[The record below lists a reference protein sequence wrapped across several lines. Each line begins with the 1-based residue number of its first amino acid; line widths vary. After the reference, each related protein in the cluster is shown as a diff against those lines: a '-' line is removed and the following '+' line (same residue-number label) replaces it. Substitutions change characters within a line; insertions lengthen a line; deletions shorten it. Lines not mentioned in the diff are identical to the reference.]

1 MLRRELRQL
10 GGPLLG
16 GDGAVWSRRYTKAG
30 DHKVCSEVAQLVV
43 RLGVQRVVVGHTVQ
57 QGGRVTSRCGGRLLM
72 ADVGLSRAIAGH
84 ATALVC
90 SDGGDLR
97 AVYAGGQQQP
107 LQLQEG

>member
-1 MLRRELRQL
+1 MA
-10 GGPLLG
+10 PACPT
-16 GDGAVWSRRYTKAG
+16 DGI
-30 DHKVCSEVAQLVV
+30 
-43 RLGVQRVVVGHTVQ
+43 
-57 QGGRVTSRCGGRLLM
+57 RCGGRLLM